1 MKKITFTLFLFCA
14 INFSFAQFF
23 QGIGIFAGGMA
34 SRHKY
39 NDSNSPITLGS
50 HKGKFIFRLCGGI
63 IGDFLPNENIKWRS
77 EVEYNMKG
85 SRESVSG
92 SDGENQIL
100 KNKLDYIS
108 WNNFLKIQTET
119 NFGFLYLLIG
129 PRVEYLFRANTTA
142 YTSAMN
148 NLPKL
153 HFSWSAGIGFEF
165 IAYGPI
171 KFFTEYHINPDI
183 LPLYKKAN
191 VKIKNITQEFRV
203 GLMYKIIKKK
213 ESCNSPIF
221 SGSEQ

>member
-1 MKKITFTLFLFCA
+1 MKKITYTLFLFCA

-39 NDSNSPITLGS
+39 NDSNSPITVGS

-85 SRESVSG
+85 SRENVSG
-92 SDGENQIL
+92 SDGENQLL
-100 KNKLDYIS
+100 K
-108 WNNFLKIQTET
+108 
-119 NFGFLYLLIG
+119 
-129 PRVEYLFRANTTA
+129 NTTA